1 MINCIALDDE
11 PLALS
16 ILEEFC
22 KKVPFLHLQ
31 KTFTDATEA
40 AKFLRKQ
47 PVDLIF
53 LDIQMPDIL
62 GTEFYRQHASDKM
75 VIFTTAFSEY
85 AVEGFE
91 LNAIDYLLKPFA
103 FKRFEQAAIKAK
115 EYLNYLHQSDK
126 KEHQCLY
133 VRSEYSLV
141 KIVFSEII
149 YIETLDD
156 YLKIHL
162 QDKRTVLTKMNLKNI
177 MSKLNPHEFIRVH
190 RSYIIPVSRIQSVRG
205 KTISLGTIDIPI
217 GVNTKMIS
225 SKSIPPDSP
234 PHFHNSPT

>member
-22 KKVPFLHLQ
+22 KKIPFLQLQ
-31 KTFTDATEA
+31 KTFTDASEA

-62 GTEFYRQHASDKM
+62 GTEFYRRHAPDKM

-91 LNAIDYLLKPFA
+91 LSAVDYLLKPIEFI
-103 FKRFEQAAIKAK
+103 RFEQAAEKAK
-115 EYLNYLHQSDK
+115 DYFNYSHISEN
-126 KEHQCLY
+126 KEHQYLY
-133 VRSEYSLV
+133 VRAEYSLV
-141 KIVFSEII
+141 KIPFSEIH

-162 QDKRTVLTKMNLKNI
+162 MDKKTVLTKMNLKNI
-177 MSKLNPHEFIRVH
+177 MSKLNPLEFVRPH
-190 RSYIIPVSRIQSVRG
+190 RSYIIPLSRIQSVRG
-205 KTISLGTIDIPI
+205 KTISLNNIEIPI
-217 GVNTKMIS
+217 GVKFEDDFFRSYT
-225 SKSIPPDSP
+225 SK
-234 PHFHNSPT
+234 